1 VIFSFQSYEASVLEH
16 ITPIYFH
23 IYSVVVILHA
33 YINGCTPMI
42 VLTRIAL
49 SFLEDLEVFWVDVI
63 GLELLSLT

>member
-1 VIFSFQSYEASVLEH
+1 
-16 ITPIYFH
+16 
-23 IYSVVVILHA
+23 
-33 YINGCTPMI
+33 MI